1 MTQKINKIIAE
12 IERTRAR
19 VAESQERLRELE
31 RQRTELENTEIVA
44 LFRSL
49 DVSPDQLPAFIA
61 AMKTA
66 ALPEAEAV
74 VAAPLPAASNSTT
87 FGYEPKQEEDENEN

>member
-19 VAESQERLRELE
+19 ITESQERLKELE
-31 RQRTELENTEIVA
+31 RQRIELENTEIVA

-49 DVSPDQLPAFIA
+49 DVSPDQLPTFIA
-61 AMKTA
+61 AMKIA
-66 ALPEAEAV
+66 ALPETEPV
-74 VAAPLPAASNSTT
+74 VTAPVASNSTT
-87 FGYEPKQEEDENEN
+87 FGYESKQEEDEYEN